1 MKDFMFV
8 ILVLLCSASHGQDW
22 SALNAEGMNAY
33 KAGTY
38 AKAKEYLVQ
47 AVAIS
52 RKTYGESSDEFTVS
66 VTNLGYVN
74 QAQGD
79 YKSAKH
85 NFRKVV
91 KITQQRYDSIHIDQV
106 ESLMN
111 LANVFLPAGEYDS
124 CEFYLTQAQQL
135 IYQAAQERSPHY
147 FSRIHLFF
155 NALINV
161 QNSLGSLYFKK
172 GQVDKA
178 VVLLEQQRQFIRQTY
193 PEDYQLLPMY
203 ASTLNN
209 LANYYIAKGNLD
221 AATSIIKEQVVITEK
236 HLGEPLPYLDALNNL
251 GNTYRHREEL
261 DSAEH
266 IWDRTLAIIG
276 QRNLEGTDVHIYVLN
291 NLGELLLARDST
303 AKAITVLRAAAEL
316 QETRV
321 AINPRI
327 YQTTLLNLAESYR
340 WAGTYR
346 EADETYTR
354 LTQLVINEVLHNFTY
369 LSDSEKISFY
379 RNSVDVLEGYAWFA
393 FEVSGALKLPPSKD
407 QYRNPDALNRLLNVL
422 LTTKGLILH
431 PGYRLKNAITSGSN
445 VEVKSKYQVWED
457 SKYAYAT
464 LRRAD
469 TLDVKQMS
477 YLLQQTESL
486 EKWLRT
492 NSTAFRKGFVMEN
505 GDWREIQKKLRPGE
519 VAVEMVR
526 LTGGHVYAALII
538 TASTKTHPATAFVKS
553 TEKLHLEKQFYFQ
566 YANAIMHSLP
576 DSLSYDVYW
585 HPILK
590 AIEREIPPGGTIN
603 RIYFSG
609 DGVYNQINLNTL
621 FNKKTGRYVLD
632 ESDIRPVTTL
642 MDIIAP
648 VAKVENQR
656 NALLVG
662 SPAFSSG
669 AATGADSFVDLP
681 GTEKEVTEILE
692 MLVRQQWKVTL
703 LKSGDAR
710 ESTLKKVNSPSV
722 LHLATHG
729 FFTNT
734 GTDDFVDILLN
745 SGVALAG
752 ANDERDADGED
763 GILTAYEMMNIDLD
777 HTNLVVLSA
786 CETGLGKFYAGEGV
800 YGLQRALRSAGAKAM
815 IMSLWKVDDQATQ
828 KLMTAF
834 YRLWLENPRDARA
847 AFRKAQQELRISFHD
862 PKYWGAFVFT
872 E

>member
-1 MKDFMFV
+1 MKAFMFV
-8 ILVLLCSASHGQDW
+8 IPVFLCSASHGQDW

-66 VTNLGYVN
+66 LTNLGYVN

-79 YKSAKH
+79 YKSAQH

-91 KITQQRYDSIHIDQV
+91 KITQHRYDSIHIDQV

-193 PEDYQLLPMY
+193 PDDYQLLQMY

-209 LANYYIAKGNLD
+209 LANYYLAKGNLD

-236 HLGEPLPYLDALNNL
+236 HLTEPLPYLDALNNL

-266 IWDRTLAIIG
+266 TWNMALAIIG
-276 QRNLEGTDVHIYVLN
+276 QRNLEGTDVHIYILN

-303 AKAITVLRAAAEL
+303 TQAIGLLRTAAEL
-316 QETRV
+316 QEKRGAV
-321 AINPRI
+321 NPRV

-340 WAGTYR
+340 WAGTYQ
-346 EADETYTR
+346 EADETYTK
-354 LTQLVINEVLHNFTY
+354 LTQLVVDEVLHNFTY

-379 RNSVDVLEGYAWFA
+379 RNNVDILESYAWFA
-393 FEVSGALKLPPSKD
+393 FEVSGALKLPISKD
-407 QYRNPDALNRLLNVL
+407 QYRNPDALNRLLNLL

-431 PGYRLKNAITSGSN
+431 PGYRLKNVITTGSN
-445 VEVKSKYQVWED
+445 EDVKSKYQAWED

-469 TLDVKQMS
+469 TLDVKQVS

-492 NSTAFRKGFVMEN
+492 NSTSFKKGFVIEN
-505 GDWREIQKKLRPGE
+505 KDWREVQKKLQPGE

-526 LTGGHVYAALII
+526 LVGGQVYAALIL
-538 TASTKTHPATAFVKS
+538 TPSTKTRPAAVFVKS
-553 TEKLHLEKQFYFQ
+553 TEKLHLEKQYYFQ
-566 YANAIMHSLP
+566 YANAITHSFQ
-576 DSLSYDVYW
+576 DTLSYEVYW
-585 HPILK
+585 SPILK
-590 AIEREIPPGGTIN
+590 GIEGEIPRGTGIS

-609 DGVYNQINLNTL
+609 DGIYNQINLNTL
-621 FNKKTGRYVLD
+621 FNKKTKRYVLD
-632 ESDIRPVTTL
+632 ETDIRPVTNL
-642 MDIIAP
+642 KDI
-648 VAKVENQR
+648 VASATKEKYQR
-656 NALLVG
+656 DAVLIG
-662 SPAFSSG
+662 RPSFSSG
-669 AATGADSFVDLP
+669 ALRETDSFLDLP
-681 GTEKEVTEILE
+681 GTETEVMEIQA
-692 MLVRQQWKVTL
+692 MLIKQQWKATL

-710 ESTLKKVNSPSV
+710 ESTIKKVNSPSV

-734 GTDDFVDILLN
+734 GAEDFVEILLN

-752 ANDERDADGED
+752 ANDKTDGDGED
-763 GILTAYEMMNIDLD
+763 GILTAFEMMNIDLD
-777 HTNLVVLSA
+777 NTNLVVLSA

-800 YGLQRALRSAGAKAM
+800 YGLQRALRSAGAKAV
-815 IMSLWKVDDQATQ
+815 IMSLWKVDDLATQ
-828 KLMTAF
+828 KLMTTF
-834 YRLWLENPRDARA
+834 YRLWIKNPRDARA
-847 AFRKAQQELRISFHD
+847 AFRKAQQELRISFPD